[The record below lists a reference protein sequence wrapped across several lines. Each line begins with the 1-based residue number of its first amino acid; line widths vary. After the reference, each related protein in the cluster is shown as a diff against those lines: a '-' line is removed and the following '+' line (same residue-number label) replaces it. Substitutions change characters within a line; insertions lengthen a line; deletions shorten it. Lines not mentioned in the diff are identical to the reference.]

1 MSIFSL
7 FKRKKKESASIVKK
21 HNGKPFRYDIQ
32 ALRAFAVMAVVLYHL
47 WPNRLI
53 GGFAGVDI
61 FFVIS
66 GFLMTTS
73 IMGHL
78 KPHIADKTITTRNI
92 LKLLVEFYARR
103 IRRLVP
109 AALTVLSATLVA
121 TYFTNNLSVI
131 VDTAKSILASAT
143 FWQNWN
149 LMSAEVE
156 YLESTNMPLAT
167 EHFWS
172 LSVEEQFYLVWPI
185 LLVAATLLTINVVI
199 YYKKQR
205 ISGIILPITL
215 LTILSFAYGYWLTKE
230 SPANAYFST
239 PARVWELM
247 LGGIIAFL
255 PAIKNYDLKLLL
267 PHVGLAMCLYSVF
280 FITGD
285 GFPGWHALIPTVGT
299 ALIIW
304 GGLHKSESRL
314 SFNNLFSL
322 KPIQWIGNISYSVY
336 LWHFPLIVL
345 LPIFIKHD
353 IEGPHGKLIKLGII
367 AITLILAQLSYR
379 YVEETTRKVRI
390 KTRYVY
396 LLFVLATSLVAGGG
410 FALQHHTQN
419 QIKER
424 VASMHAAA
432 LDESNLCFGAR
443 AILHQDKCGNPY
455 GKENTK
461 WMSVNEED
469 YYLDSVAKNSIDC
482 TKKIDGRK
490 TKNFAMCIAGDS
502 DSTKSIVVYGDS
514 HAKHYLNALDYI
526 GKKNGYKIIAITY
539 TSCSSQKSRE
549 KTQSCRDIL
558 DFVKN
563 SRELFDNADIL
574 IYSALYRNKRP
585 TPVEDDLSII
595 KNMTNNKVHFMEDN
609 ANATPNSFTNC
620 TNIMID
626 CITNKL
632 KATKQKDDLLDD
644 FIAKHTV
651 NEDQIIPTEDMFCDD
666 KKCYS
671 TIGGVPIYTNT
682 MYSANK
688 TKNSHLTASYSYS
701 LGPLLEQKL
710 RDKGLLQ

>member
-47 WPNRLI
+47 WPNRLV

-78 KPHIADKTITTRNI
+78 KPHIADKTITARNI

-109 AALTVLSATLVA
+109 AALTVLSATLVS

-131 VDTAKSILASAT
+131 VDTAKSIIASAT

-149 LMSAEVE
+149 LTSAEVE
-156 YLESTNMPLAT
+156 YLESTNTPLAT

-285 GFPGWHALIPTVGT
+285 GFPGWHALIPTLGT
-299 ALIIW
+299 AMIIW
-304 GGLHKSESRL
+304 AGIGKSESKL
-314 SFNNLFSL
+314 SFNSLFSL

-336 LWHFPLIVL
+336 LWHFPLIVF
-345 LPIFIKHD
+345 LPIFIKRD
-353 IEGPHGKLIKLGII
+353 IDGPGTYLIKAGII
-367 AITLILAQLSYR
+367 ALTLILAQLSYL

-396 LLFVLATSLVAGGG
+396 LLFVLATGLVVAGG
-410 FALQHHTQN
+410 FALQKHSQNKIDTQL
-419 QIKER
+419 K
-424 VASMHAAA
+424 SMHVAA

-443 AILHQDKCGNPY
+443 ALVNKDKCDNPY
-455 GKENTK
+455 GQQKPEWANIA
-461 WMSVNEED
+461 EED
-469 YYLDSVAKNSIDC
+469 YYLDKVNSKSIECND
-482 TKKIDGRK
+482 KIDGKK
-490 TKNFAMCIAGDS
+490 TAKYKFCTTGDKES
-502 DSTKSIVVYGDS
+502 DKYIVIYGDS
-514 HAKHYLNALDYI
+514 HARQYLNALDYI
-526 GKKNGYKIIAITY
+526 GRKKGYKVYALTY
-539 TSCSSQKSRE
+539 TTCSTIKERE
-549 KTQSCRDIL
+549 KQYCRDI
-558 DFVKN
+558 
-563 SRELFDNADIL
+563 I
-574 IYSALYRNKRP
+574 
-585 TPVEDDLSII
+585 
-595 KNMTNNKVHFMEDN
+595 
-609 ANATPNSFTNC
+609 
-620 TNIMID
+620 
-626 CITNKL
+626 NKL
-632 KATKQKDDLLDD
+632 KASDRLFSDADIVIFSSLYRNNEASGIEQDLRIVKSLTDNKILFMEDSINITPQEFNNCLRLKIDCTTSRYKVAEQTDNMLEELLVRGSISKNQVIHTK
-644 FIAKHTV
+644 
-651 NEDQIIPTEDMFCDD
+651 DMFCDD

-671 TIGGVPIYTNT
+671 SIGGVPVYTNT
-682 MYSANK
+682 AMAKNK
-688 TKNSHLTASYSYS
+688 TNNSHITASYSYS